1 MTSPEDKCAKCGHE
15 RRFHP
20 TREGVRCWRSTKT
33 AYKDVNGDSEY
44 RECDCTGFLDTMTEL
59 ERVEEIR
66 IRAKDAIR
74 QEYAMGIGP
83 SVATAGKDLAWLC
96 DIARKALEENAE
108 LRERRDDLH
117 NDRGESL
124 NACFR
129 YQNQIKALRTEIN
142 DALRQYSDRVDWL
155 ENRVNELL
163 TQIESERKEY
173 RDAANEG
180 ARRFREENADLRRRL
195 AEWEEQAIEFAR
207 IIDKRG
213 GE

>member
-96 DIARKALEENAE
+96 DIARKALEGRDGYKAQLVETLKAHNEN
-108 LRERRDDLH
+108 
-117 NDRGESL
+117 GEVL
-124 NACFR
+124 
-129 YQNQIKALRTEIN
+129 
-142 DALRQYSDRVDWL
+142 
-155 ENRVNELL
+155 
-163 TQIESERKEY
+163 
-173 RDAANEG
+173 
-180 ARRFREENADLRRRL
+180 ARLQRRL
-195 AEWEEQAIEFAR
+195 DVATKIVHELKEDLAGELADRYSHCLDYPSMKREYDQDMEPVERAR
-207 IIDKRG
+207 AWMEDKQDG
-213 GE
+213 